1 MLEVEQPYQRWGSQA
16 SSSKHVAK
24 PCEALWL
31 DLDALR
37 PLAQPRGSSSRHT
50 DTAEISRWRGMNREK
65 WSERGSSVKSLF
77 SSKLD
82 ASRKVSSNS
91 FDKSLYQSGQKR
103 QEPANIAFLHCHVT
117 SYCTSILRKIGSL
130 RVRTFS
136 LIQSRLNIDP
146 NISKPIFQAG
156 QPTPTP
162 NHS

>member
-1 MLEVEQPYQRWGSQA
+1 
-16 SSSKHVAK
+16 
-24 PCEALWL
+24 
-31 DLDALR
+31 
-37 PLAQPRGSSSRHT
+37 
-50 DTAEISRWRGMNREK
+50 MNREK

-136 LIQSRLNIDP
+136 LIQSRLNRLGP
-146 NISKPIFQAG
+146 RNKGRHVVPWPGKGRALGGAAAEVGGFGAQLEGAE
-156 QPTPTP
+156 QHLRC
-162 NHS
+162 NE